1 MHLGPPVITD
11 TVSAVTNP
19 LPKEIASFGAVHLDV
34 TDLPR
39 SVAFWTEVIG
49 LHLRS
54 EEADQVHLGTTTET
68 LVVLYPGAG
77 HAFLPRHSGLYHL
90 AIHPPNEAEFARI
103 LRNLTRARWRFSP
116 VDHIMSKAIYLN
128 DPDGI
133 TVEITLETPERLRE
147 LVLTEHAVEA
157 TRIDGSRASGRDP
170 FDVQTVLAALPSTDA
185 GTLVPIGTK
194 IGHVHLHVGDLL
206 DSYQFYRGLGFSQAL
221 WAPDLGV
228 GDLGAGG
235 AFNHRIAVNTWQGRN
250 APQAPVGTARMRH
263 FSIRLDTP
271 ERLDDIL
278 GNLEQDT
285 TETHAG
291 YQISDPAGNT
301 IALSTQR
308 EPAM

>member
-1 MHLGPPVITD
+1 MYLVPPVLTN
-11 TVSAVTNP
+11 TVPAVTHP
-19 LPKEIASFGAVHLDV
+19 RREEIATFGAVHLEV
-34 TDLPR
+34 TDIHR
-39 SVAFWTEVIG
+39 STVFWTKVLG
-49 LHLRS
+49 LHIRT
-54 EEADQVHLGTTTET
+54 EESDRVQLGTQDAT
-68 LVVLYPGAG
+68 LVVLHPGAQ

-90 AIHPPNEAEFARI
+90 AIHPPSETEFARI
-103 LRNLTRARWRFSP
+103 LRNLVRARWRISP

-147 LVLTEHAVEA
+147 LVLTGESVEA

-170 FDVQTVLAALPSTDA
+170 FDVHTVLAALPNADA

-206 DSYQFYRGLGFSQAL
+206 DSYQFYRTLGFSQAL
-221 WAPDLGV
+221 WAPTLGV

-250 APQAPVGTARMRH
+250 APQSPVGTARMRH

-271 ERLDDIL
+271 QRLDDIL

-285 TETHAG
+285 TQTHVG
-291 YQISDPAGNT
+291 HQIKDPAGNT
-301 IALSTQR
+301 IALST
-308 EPAM
+308 